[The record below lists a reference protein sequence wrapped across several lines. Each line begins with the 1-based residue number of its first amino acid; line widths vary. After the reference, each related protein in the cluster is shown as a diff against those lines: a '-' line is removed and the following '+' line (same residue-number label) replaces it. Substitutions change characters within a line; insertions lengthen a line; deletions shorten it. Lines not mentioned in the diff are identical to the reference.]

1 MLKERAQIVAGS
13 LLAVDLF
20 LVTLAFLLAF
30 WLRSQAFPSWGL
42 SPTHLY
48 PLEQYL
54 PLLPI
59 TLVIWWVLLYRSKL
73 YRSQRTVPLQE
84 EARDILRITISAAV
98 LLILIIYA
106 LRLDDRLLGGDK
118 ISRAWI
124 LLQFV
129 LAAFFLLSRMMTVRI
144 LARYV
149 RERGYNYR
157 TVLIVGTGATA
168 GRIAESVEQHGYW
181 GIRILGLVAEDRQTT
196 LPDGSPYP
204 LIGAL
209 DELPE
214 LVEENVVDEVIFG
227 LDQPHP
233 PQLEGLL
240 LALEEQGVR
249 SRVALSFLPHTKA
262 KAEVG
267 ALDDLPLLTYDY
279 TPASEL
285 QLLAKRAMDVF
296 ISSMLLAVALP
307 AMLLIAAL
315 LKLAGGG
322 GRVLFTQTRCG
333 LNGRR
338 FTLYK
343 FRTMVEDAENQR
355 HEIAHLNEMSGPVF
369 KVRRDPRVTPVGRW
383 LRQFSLDEL
392 PQLWNVLRGDMS
404 LVGPRPPVPQ
414 EVSQYQR
421 WQRRRLSM
429 RPGLTCLWQVQGRNE
444 LDFDRWVELDLEYI
458 DSWSPLLDIKI
469 LLKTI
474 PVVLS
479 GKGAH

>member
-1 MLKERAQIVAGS
+1 MLKERARIVAGS
-13 LLAVDLF
+13 VLALDLL

-30 WLRSQAFPSWGL
+30 WLRSRVFPSWGL
-42 SPTHLY
+42 SPTTLY
-48 PLEQYL
+48 PLERYL

-59 TLVIWWVLLYRSKL
+59 TLAIWWVLLYRSKL
-73 YRSQRTVPLQE
+73 YGSQRTVLLNK
-84 EARDILRITISAAV
+84 EARDILRISIASAV
-98 LLILIIYA
+98 LLVVIIYA

-118 ISRAWI
+118 ISRLWI
-124 LLQFV
+124 FLLFV
-129 LAAFFLLSRMMTVRI
+129 LATFFLLSRMMTVRL
-144 LARYV
+144 LARYA

-157 TVLIVGTGATA
+157 TVLIVGTGVTA
-168 GRIAESVEQHGYW
+168 ARIAESVEQHSYW
-181 GIRILGLVAEDRQTT
+181 GIKILGLVAEIRGTT
-196 LPDGSPYP
+196 ALDGIQYP
-204 LIGAL
+204 LIGTM

-214 LVEENVVDEVIFG
+214 LVEQNVVDEVIFA
-227 LDQPHP
+227 LDHPHP
-233 PQLEGLL
+233 AQLEGLL

-249 SRVALSFLPHTKA
+249 SRLALSFLPHTKA
-262 KAEVG
+262 TVEIG
-267 ALDDLPLLTYDY
+267 ALDDLPVLTYDY

-285 QLLAKRAMDVF
+285 QLLAKRLLDV
-296 ISSMLLAVALP
+296 SVSALLLTVALP
-307 AMLLIAAL
+307 VMLLIAGL
-315 LKLAGGG
+315 LKLAGG

-343 FRTMVEDAENQR
+343 FRTMVEDAESQR
-355 HEIAHLNEMSGPVF
+355 HAIAHLNEMSGPVF
-369 KVRRDPRVTPVGRW
+369 KVKRDPRVTPVGRW

-392 PQLWNVLRGDMS
+392 PQLWNVFKGDMS

-444 LDFDRWVELDLEYI
+444 LDFDRWIELDLEYI

>member
-1 MLKERAQIVAGS
+1 MLKERARIVAGS
-13 LLAVDLF
+13 LLAVDLL
-20 LVTLAFLLAF
+20 LVTLSFFLAF
-30 WLRSQAFPSWGL
+30 WLRSQVFPSLGW
-42 SPTHLY
+42 SATTLY

-59 TLVIWWVLLYRSKL
+59 TLVIWWFLLYRSTL
-73 YRSQRTVPLQE
+73 YRSQRTVSLQQ
-84 EARDILRITISAAV
+84 EAREILRLSIASALLLV
-98 LLILIIYA
+98 LVIYA

-124 LLQFV
+124 
-129 LAAFFLLSRMMTVRI
+129 FLLYFLTTVLLLARTVAVRA
-144 LARYV
+144 LARYA
-149 RERGYNYR
+149 REKGYNYR
-157 TVLIVGTGATA
+157 TVVIVGTGATA
-168 GRIAESVEQHGYW
+168 ARVADLVEQHGYW
-181 GIRILGLVAEDRQTT
+181 GLRILGLIAESRREGIK
-196 LPDGSPYP
+196 DGAPYP
-204 LIGAL
+204 VIGVM

-214 LVEENVVDEVIFG
+214 VVEDNVVDEVIFA
-227 LDQPHP
+227 LDRPHP
-233 PQLEGLL
+233 AQLEALL

-249 SRVALSFLPHTKA
+249 SRLALSFLPHTGA
-262 KAEVG
+262 KVEVG
-267 ALDDLPLLTYDY
+267 ALDNLPVLTYDH

-285 QLLAKRAMDVF
+285 QLIGKRAIDVS
-296 ISSMLLAVALP
+296 IS
-307 AMLLIAAL
+307 AMLLTVGLPVMLVIAGL
-315 LKLAGGG
+315 LKLAGG

-343 FRTMVEDAENQR
+343 FRTMVEDAESQR
-355 HEIAHLNEMSGPVF
+355 QSIAHLNEMSGPVF
-369 KVRRDPRVTPVGRW
+369 KVKRDPRVTPVGRW

-392 PQLWNVLRGDMS
+392 PQLWNVLKGDMS

-458 DSWSPLLDIKI
+458 DSWSPLLDMKI

>member
-1 MLKERAQIVAGS
+1 MLKERARIVAGS
-13 LLAVDLF
+13 LLAIDLL

-30 WLRSQAFPSWGL
+30 WLRSQVFPSWGL

-59 TLVIWWVLLYRSKL
+59 TLVIWWALLYRSKL

-84 EARDILRITISAAV
+84 EARDILQITISAAV

-168 GRIAESVEQHGYW
+168 ARIAESVEQHTYW
-181 GIRILGLVAEDRQTT
+181 GIRILGLVAEDRHTNV
-196 LPDGSPYP
+196 PDGCPYP
-204 LIGAL
+204 LIGVL

-214 LVEENVVDEVIFG
+214 LVEDNVVDEVIFG

-249 SRVALSFLPHTKA
+249 SRLALSFLPHTKA

-279 TPASEL
+279 SPASEL
-285 QLLAKRAMDVF
+285 QLLGKRVMDVS

-343 FRTMVEDAENQR
+343 FRTMVEDAEDQR
-355 HEIAHLNEMSGPVF
+355 QAIAHLNEMSGPVF

>member
-1 MLKERAQIVAGS
+1 MLKERARIIAGC
-13 LLAVDLF
+13 LLAVDLM
-20 LVTLAFLLAF
+20 LVALAFLVAF
-30 WLRSQAFPSWGL
+30 WLRSQVFPSWGL

-48 PLEQYL
+48 PLGRYL

-59 TLVIWWVLLYRSKL
+59 TLAIWWVVLIRSKL
-73 YRSQRTVPLQE
+73 YGSQRTVPMQE
-84 EARDILRITISAAV
+84 EARDILSLSIVSAL
-98 LLILIIYA
+98 LLILVIYA
-106 LRLDDRLLGGDK
+106 LRLDDLLLDDDK

-124 LLQFV
+124 LLLFA
-129 LAAFFLLSRMMTVRI
+129 LATFFLLSRMMAVRL

-149 RERGYNYR
+149 REQGLNFR
-157 TVLIVGTGATA
+157 TILIVGTGHTA
-168 GRIAESVEQHGYW
+168 ARIADSVEQHAYW
-181 GIRILGLVAEDRQTT
+181 GLKILGLVAENRQTAASAIT
-196 LPDGSPYP
+196 QYP
-204 LIGAL
+204 LIGCL

-214 LVEENVVDEVIFG
+214 LVEENVVDEVIFA

-233 PQLEGLL
+233 PQLEDLL

-249 SRVALSFLPHTKA
+249 SRLALSFLPHTKA
-262 KAEVG
+262 RAEIG
-267 ALDDLPLLTYDY
+267 TLDDLPLLTYDY
-279 TPASEL
+279 TPASEF
-285 QLLAKRAMDVF
+285 QLLAKRLMDIAV
-296 ISSMLLAVALP
+296 STMMLMVALP
-307 AMLLIAAL
+307 IMLLIALL
-315 LKLAGGG
+315 LKLAEGG
-322 GRVLFTQTRCG
+322 GRVFFTQTRCG

-343 FRTMVEDAENQR
+343 FRTMVEGAESQR
-355 HEIAHLNEMSGPVF
+355 SALDHLNEMSGPVF
-369 KVRRDPRVTPVGRW
+369 KVKRDPRVTPVGRW
-383 LRQFSLDEL
+383 LRRLSLDEL
-392 PQLWNVLRGDMS
+392 PQLWNVLKGDMS

-429 RPGLTCLWQVQGRNE
+429 RPGLTCLWQIEGRNE

-474 PVVLS
+474 PVVLT

>member
-1 MLKERAQIVAGS
+1 MLKERARIVAGS
-13 LLAVDLF
+13 LLAVDLL
-20 LVTLAFLLAF
+20 LVTLAFFLAF
-30 WLRSQAFPSWGL
+30 WLRSQIFPSWGL

-48 PLEQYL
+48 PLERYL

-59 TLVIWWVLLYRSKL
+59 TLGIWWALLLRSKI
-73 YRSQRTVPLQE
+73 YRSQRTVLIQE
-84 EARDILRITISAAV
+84 EARELLRISIASAL
-98 LLILIIYA
+98 LLILIIYV
-106 LRLDDRLLGGDK
+106 LRLDDRLLGDDK
-118 ISRAWI
+118 ISRVWI
-124 LLQFV
+124 LLQYV
-129 LAAFFLLSRMMTVRI
+129 LATFFLLSRMMTVRL

-157 TVLIVGTGATA
+157 TVLIVGTGNTA
-168 GRIAESVEQHGYW
+168 ARIAVSIEQHGYW
-181 GIRILGLVAEDRQTT
+181 GLRILGLVAESRQTAT
-196 LPDGSPYP
+196 PDDMHYP
-204 LIGAL
+204 VLGVL

-214 LVEENVVDEVIFG
+214 LVEENVVDEVIFA
-227 LDQPHP
+227 LDHQHP
-233 PQLEGLL
+233 AQLEGLL

-249 SRVALSFLPHTKA
+249 SRLTLNFLPHTGA
-262 KAEVG
+262 KVEVG
-267 ALDDLPLLTYDY
+267 ALDDLPVLTYDY

-285 QLLAKRAMDVF
+285 QLLGKRLMDVAVAA
-296 ISSMLLAVALP
+296 ILLTVALP
-307 AMLLIAAL
+307 AMLLIAGL
-315 LKLAGGG
+315 LKLVGG

-343 FRTMVEDAENQR
+343 FRTMVQDAESRRQ
-355 HEIAHLNEMSGPVF
+355 EIAHLNEMSGPVF
-369 KVRRDPRVTPVGRW
+369 KVKRDPRVTPVGRW
-383 LRQFSLDEL
+383 LRRLSLDEL
-392 PQLWNVLRGDMS
+392 PQLWNVLKGDMS

-444 LDFDRWVELDLEYI
+444 LDFDRWIELDLEYI

>member
-1 MLKERAQIVAGS
+1 MLKERARIVAGS
-13 LLAVDLF
+13 LLAADLT

-30 WLRSQAFPSWGL
+30 WLRSQVFPSWGL
-42 SPTHLY
+42 SPNPLY

-59 TLVIWWVLLYRSKL
+59 TLVIWWALLYGSKL
-73 YRSQRTVPLQE
+73 YRSQRTVVLQQ
-84 EARDILRITISAAV
+84 EAREILRISLSAAV
-98 LLILIIYA
+98 LLVLMIYA

-124 LLQFV
+124 SLFFV
-129 LAAFFLLSRMMTVRI
+129 LAALFLLCRMMTVRI

-157 TVLIVGTGATA
+157 TVLIVGTGTTA
-168 GRIAESVEQHGYW
+168 ARIAESVEQHGYW
-181 GIRILGLVAEDRQTT
+181 GFRILGLVAEDRYTQ
-196 LPDGSPYP
+196 LPDGSPYS

-209 DELPE
+209 DDLPE
-214 LVEENVVDEVIFG
+214 LVEQNVVDEVIFA

-233 PQLEGLL
+233 IQLEGLL

-249 SRVALSFLPHTKA
+249 SRLALSFLPHTKA
-262 KAEVG
+262 KVEVG
-267 ALDDLPLLTYDY
+267 ALDELPVLTYDY

-285 QLLAKRAMDVF
+285 QLLAKRIMDVS
-296 ISSMLLAVALP
+296 IAAILLTVALP
-307 AMLLIAAL
+307 AMLLIAGV
-315 LKLAGGG
+315 LKLAGG

-343 FRTMVEDAENQR
+343 FRTMVEDAEDQR
-355 HEIAHLNEMSGPVF
+355 HRIAHLNEMSGPVF

-429 RPGLTCLWQVQGRNE
+429 RPGLTCLWQVQGRSE
-444 LDFDRWVELDLEYI
+444 LDFDRWIELDLEYI

>member
-1 MLKERAQIVAGS
+1 MLKERARIVAGS
-13 LLAVDLF
+13 LLALDLL
-20 LVTLAFLLAF
+20 LVTVAFLLAF
-30 WLRSQAFPSWGL
+30 WLRSQVFPSWGL

-48 PLEQYL
+48 PLERYL
-54 PLLPI
+54 PLLPV
-59 TLVIWWVLLYRSKL
+59 TLAIWWFLLYRSKL
-73 YRSQRTVPLQE
+73 YGSQRTVLLHE
-84 EARDILRITISAAV
+84 EARDILRISIASAV
-98 LLILIIYA
+98 LLVVIIYA

-118 ISRAWI
+118 ISRLWI
-124 LLQFV
+124 LLLIV
-129 LAAFFLLSRMMTVRI
+129 LATLFLLSRMMTVRL

-157 TVLIVGTGATA
+157 TVLIVGTGVTA
-168 GRIAESVEQHGYW
+168 ARIAESVEQHSYW
-181 GIRILGLVAEDRQTT
+181 GIKILGLVAETRGKSE
-196 LPDGSPYP
+196 LESIPYP
-204 LIGAL
+204 LIGAM

-214 LVEENVVDEVIFG
+214 LVEDNVVDEVIFA

-233 PQLEGLL
+233 AQLEGLL

-249 SRVALSFLPHTKA
+249 SRLALSFLPHTKA
-262 KAEVG
+262 IVEVG
-267 ALDDLPLLTYDY
+267 ALDNLPVLTYDY

-285 QLLAKRAMDVF
+285 QLLAKRLLDVTV
-296 ISSMLLAVALP
+296 SALLLTVALP
-307 AMLLIAAL
+307 AMLLIAGL
-315 LKLAGGG
+315 LKLAGG

-343 FRTMVEDAENQR
+343 FRTMVEDAESQR
-355 HEIAHLNEMSGPVF
+355 HAIAHLNEMSGPVF
-369 KVRRDPRVTPVGRW
+369 KVKRDPRVTPVGRW

-392 PQLWNVLRGDMS
+392 PQLWNVFKGDMS

-429 RPGLTCLWQVQGRNE
+429 RPGLTCLWQVQGRND

>member
-1 MLKERAQIVAGS
+1 
-13 LLAVDLF
+13 
-20 LVTLAFLLAF
+20 
-30 WLRSQAFPSWGL
+30 
-42 SPTHLY
+42 
-48 PLEQYL
+48 
-54 PLLPI
+54 
-59 TLVIWWVLLYRSKL
+59 
-73 YRSQRTVPLQE
+73 
-84 EARDILRITISAAV
+84 
-98 LLILIIYA
+98 
-106 LRLDDRLLGGDK
+106 
-118 ISRAWI
+118 
-124 LLQFV
+124 
-129 LAAFFLLSRMMTVRI
+129 
-144 LARYV
+144 
-149 RERGYNYR
+149 
-157 TVLIVGTGATA
+157 
-168 GRIAESVEQHGYW
+168 
-181 GIRILGLVAEDRQTT
+181 
-196 LPDGSPYP
+196 
-204 LIGAL
+204 
-209 DELPE
+209 
-214 LVEENVVDEVIFG
+214 
-227 LDQPHP
+227 
-233 PQLEGLL
+233 
-240 LALEEQGVR
+240 
-249 SRVALSFLPHTKA
+249 
-262 KAEVG
+262 
-267 ALDDLPLLTYDY
+267 
-279 TPASEL
+279 
-285 QLLAKRAMDVF
+285 MDVS
-296 ISSMLLAVALP
+296 ISSILLAVALP

-355 HEIAHLNEMSGPVF
+355 HQIAHLNEMSGPVF

>member
-1 MLKERAQIVAGS
+1 MLKERARIVAGS
-13 LLAVDLF
+13 LLAVDLL
-20 LVTLAFLLAF
+20 LVTLSFFLAF
-30 WLRSQAFPSWGL
+30 WLRSQVFPSWGL

-59 TLVIWWVLLYRSKL
+59 TLAIWGVLLYRSRL
-73 YRSQRTVPLQE
+73 YRSQRTVSLKR
-84 EARDILRITISAAV
+84 EARDLLRISIGSALLLV
-98 LLILIIYA
+98 LVIYA

-124 LLQFV
+124 LLQYL
-129 LAAFFLLSRMMTVRI
+129 LATLLLLSRTVGVRV
-144 LARYV
+144 LARYA
-149 RERGYNYR
+149 RDKGYNFR
-157 TVLIVGTGATA
+157 TILIVGTGETA
-168 GRIAESVEQHGYW
+168 AKVADLVEQHGYW
-181 GIRILGLVAEDRQTT
+181 GLKILGLVAESRQEVP
-196 LPDGSPYP
+196 PDGSPYP
-204 LIGAL
+204 VIGVL

-214 LVEENVVDEVIFG
+214 LVEENVVDEVIFA
-227 LDQPHP
+227 LDRPHP
-233 PQLEGLL
+233 VQLEGLL

-249 SRVALSFLPHTKA
+249 SRLALNFLPHTGA
-262 KAEVG
+262 QVEIG
-267 ALDDLPLLTYDY
+267 ALDNLPVLTYDY

-285 QLLAKRAMDVF
+285 QLIGKRAIDVS
-296 ISSMLLAVALP
+296 ISAMLLTVALP
-307 AMLLIAAL
+307 IMLAIAGL
-315 LKLAGGG
+315 LKLAGG

-355 HEIAHLNEMSGPVF
+355 QAIAHLNEMSGPVF
-369 KVRRDPRVTPVGRW
+369 KVKRDPRVTRVGRW

-392 PQLWNVLRGDMS
+392 PQLWNVLKGDMS

>member
-1 MLKERAQIVAGS
+1 MLKERARIVAGS
-13 LLAVDLF
+13 LLALDLF
-20 LVTLAFLLAF
+20 LVTLAFFLAF
-30 WLRSQAFPSWGL
+30 WLRSQVFPSWGL
-42 SPTHLY
+42 SPTNLY
-48 PLEQYL
+48 PLERYL

-59 TLVIWWVLLYRSKL
+59 TLAIWWVLLYRSGL
-73 YRSQRTVPLQE
+73 YRSQRTVPLKR
-84 EARDILRITISAAV
+84 EARDLLRISIASA
-98 LLILIIYA
+98 LLLVLIIYA
-106 LRLDDRLLGGDK
+106 LRLDDRLLGDDK

-124 LLQFV
+124 LLQYL
-129 LAAFFLLSRMMTVRI
+129 LATLFLLSRTVAVRA
-144 LARYV
+144 LARYA
-149 RERGYNYR
+149 REKGYNFR
-157 TVLIVGTGATA
+157 TILIVGTGATA
-168 GRIAESVEQHGYW
+168 SRVADLVEEHGYW
-181 GIRILGLVAEDRQTT
+181 GLKILGFVAESRKDTT
-196 LPDGSPYP
+196 PDGTQYP
-204 LIGAL
+204 MIGVL

-214 LVEENVVDEVIFG
+214 LVADNVVDEVIFA
-227 LDQPHP
+227 LDHPHP
-233 PQLEGLL
+233 VQLEGLL

-249 SRVALSFLPHTKA
+249 SRLALSFLPHTGA
-262 KAEVG
+262 KVEVG
-267 ALDDLPLLTYDY
+267 ALDDLPLLTYDHR
-279 TPASEL
+279 PASEL
-285 QLLAKRAMDVF
+285 QLLGKRVIDVSF
-296 ISSMLLAVALP
+296 SVMLLTIALP
-307 AMLLIAAL
+307 VMVLIAGL
-315 LKLAGGG
+315 LKLAGG

-355 HEIAHLNEMSGPVF
+355 QAIAHLNEMSGPVF
-369 KVRRDPRVTPVGRW
+369 KVKRDPRVTPVGRW

-444 LDFDRWVELDLEYI
+444 LDFDRWIELDLEYI